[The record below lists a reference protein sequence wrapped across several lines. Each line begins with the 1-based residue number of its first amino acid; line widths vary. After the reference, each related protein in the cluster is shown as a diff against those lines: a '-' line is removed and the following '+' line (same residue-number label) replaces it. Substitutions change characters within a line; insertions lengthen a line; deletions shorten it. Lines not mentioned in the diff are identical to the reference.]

1 MTRAGFVAL
10 GAIAVAVAAW
20 IEVPMVPVPMT
31 MQTYAVLVTGALLG
45 WRLGVAA
52 MIVYLA
58 AAAIGLPVLSGGSS
72 GLDRL
77 IGATA
82 GYLAGFVVAA
92 AMVGWLGERGWA
104 RAGVARC
111 VAAMALGHAVVLGL
125 GVTWLA
131 ARIGWSQALAAGLT
145 PFIPGAIVKS
155 VLAAATVMAIAKR
168 PPAAQR

>member
-10 GAIAVAVAAW
+10 GAVAVAVAAW

-45 WRLGVAA
+45 WRLGAAA

-92 AMVGWLGERGWA
+92 AVVGWLAERGWTG
-104 RAGVARC
+104 AGVARC
-111 VAAMALGHAVVLGL
+111 AAAMALGHAVVLGL

-131 ARIGWSQALAAGLT
+131 AHIGWSQALAAGLT
-145 PFIPGAIVKS
+145 PFILGAIVKS
-155 VLAAATVMAIAKR
+155 VLAAVTVMAIAKR